1 MSLLFHFHQKFYH
14 AITDTRKMFPV
25 WAEIAIPGFLLFY
38 IFLSFWKQIKAF
50 FSDTSAF
57 LSAPPVTPF
66 AIFRLIICILRA
78 THLSTY
84 PFCSSSTSIKKRRI
98 QTSPAYIR
106 PSRSFS
112 FLIFSYVS
120 DTKGNFRSPHLPAA
134 TGTSRQ
140 GGVCRLL
147 SLEYPGLVFPVF
159 PHLVFPVTLP
169 SCLS

>member
-1 MSLLFHFHQKFYH
+1 MGRNRNSRFSALLY
-14 AITDTRKMFPV
+14 
-25 WAEIAIPGFLLFY
+25 L
-38 IFLSFWKQIKAF
+38 LSFWKQIKAF

-84 PFCSSSTSIKKRRI
+84 PFCSSSTSIKKG
-98 QTSPAYIR
+98 AYRLLLPIYAL
-106 PSRSFS
+106 PDHSV
-112 FLIFSYVS
+112 FLFFLRFRYQR
-120 DTKGNFRSPHLPAA
+120 NFLSPHLPAA

>member
-1 MSLLFHFHQKFYH
+1 MGRNRNSRFSALLY
-14 AITDTRKMFPV
+14 
-25 WAEIAIPGFLLFY
+25 L
-38 IFLSFWKQIKAF
+38 LSFWKQIKAF

-84 PFCSSSTSIKKRRI
+84 PFCSSSTSIKKGAYRLLLPIYALPDHSVFLFFLRFRYQRELPVPAPASSNRNI
-98 QTSPAYIR
+98 QTR
-106 PSRSFS
+106 
-112 FLIFSYVS
+112 
-120 DTKGNFRSPHLPAA
+120 
-134 TGTSRQ
+134 
-140 GGVCRLL
+140 GVCRLL

>member
-14 AITDTRKMFPV
+14 AITDTRKIFPV

-66 AIFRLIICILRA
+66 AIFRLIFCILRA

-84 PFCSSSTSIKKRRI
+84 PFCSYSTSIKKRAHTDFSCLYTPFPI
-98 QTSPAYIR
+98 IR
-106 PSRSFS
+106 
-112 FLIFSYVS
+112 FSYVS
-120 DTKGNFRSPHLPAA
+120 DTKGNFLSPHLPAA

-147 SLEYPGLVFPVF
+147 FLEYPGLVFPVF

>member
-84 PFCSSSTSIKKRRI
+84 PFCSSSTSIKKGAYRLLLPI
-98 QTSPAYIR
+98 YALPDHSVFLFFLTFQIPKGTSCPRTCQQQQEHPDKGVSVVSCLWSIR
-106 PSRSFS
+106 DWFFRF
-112 FLIFSYVS
+112 FLIWF
-120 DTKGNFRSPHLPAA
+120 FR
-134 TGTSRQ
+134 
-140 GGVCRLL
+140 
-147 SLEYPGLVFPVF
+147 
-159 PHLVFPVTLP
+159 
-169 SCLS
+169 